1 MEMKTKQTQ
10 SAWLSQSPDRQ
21 PFQHKLL
28 HWSCFLGGGKTKR
41 KVMEFL
47 PNLILSL
54 SFSLAGFSSS
64 QMCHMSHQ
72 IALDEDI
79 EKLTSSSSSSLSA
92 GIRVSLAPQQTIIDV
107 RRAVQHFS
115 LSRLQLPYLSDTE
128 VAPVIQRS
136 IKSFTSLSYW
146 FTFYALGRPLYQ
158 ETRKKKEEKSVDWLP
173 KYSFSDGELLSH
185 WWGFIETFIRCELV
199 SYYLWMMGL

>member
-1 MEMKTKQTQ
+1 MVISVTRPPTISTQ
-10 SAWLSQSPDRQ
+10 VAPL
-21 PFQHKLL
+21 KL
-28 HWSCFLGGGKTKR
+28 FFGGGKTKR

-79 EKLTSSSSSSLSA
+79 GKLTSSSSSLSA

-115 LSRLQLPYLSDTE
+115 LSRRQLPYLSDTE

-136 IKSFTSLSYW
+136 IKSFTSLSY
-146 FTFYALGRPLYQ
+146 
-158 ETRKKKEEKSVDWLP
+158 
-173 KYSFSDGELLSH
+173 
-185 WWGFIETFIRCELV
+185 
-199 SYYLWMMGL
+199 